1 MDTQWKTAPV
11 NAYIQVIAGTIGC
24 EGGLEEHRGGQR
36 GGSTPAGIW
45 FQGEPYTYTHIHM
58 LTYTH
63 TVYGP
68 CTKSR
73 LHSRTHKGLSGS
85 TWV

>member
-1 MDTQWKTAPV
+1 MWVALKNTGMDRD
-11 NAYIQVIAGTIGC
+11 
-24 EGGLEEHRGGQR
+24 GGEVHLLTCGFGR
-36 GGSTPAGIW
+36 
-45 FQGEPYTYTHIHM
+45 EPYTYTHIHM

-73 LHSRTHKGLSGS
+73 LHSRTHKGLSDS
-85 TWV
+85 TWVWVAYLQISGHESVSENR